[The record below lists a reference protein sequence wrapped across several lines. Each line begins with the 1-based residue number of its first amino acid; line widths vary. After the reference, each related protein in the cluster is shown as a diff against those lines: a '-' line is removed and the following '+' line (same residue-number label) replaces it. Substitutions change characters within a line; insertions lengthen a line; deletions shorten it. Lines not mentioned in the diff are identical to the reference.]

1 MRFSPSKTV
10 FSILLLFTLFVTWLI
25 SRKLTQKTYTQTCN
39 HSEKF
44 HQSLHSLAD
53 RVHNVLASIGLTHF
67 LCYGS
72 LWGQLRSS
80 KSLPWESDI
89 EYCLLNEEIIT
100 RDEVYLARIFRS
112 KKMNLEY
119 DITEGVYTITDT
131 DFVGGKVQLIVFEK
145 DPQINMLRR
154 VGWKRRV
161 LPPDCESLPSL
172 NCFPPRLATPPL
184 PLKEF
189 GGYIVPVPREGI
201 EIQKYHYPTNWWKE
215 ILPKNC

>member
-1 MRFSPSKTV
+1 MRFSPSKTI

-53 RVHNVLASIGLTHF
+53 RYTFIFIYLFHVNLFEQIRKLCPLIYRVHNVLTSIGLTHF

-131 DFVGGKVQLIVFEK
+131 DFVGGKVQLIVFEN
-145 DPQINMLRR
+145 DPQVSIFYLL
-154 VGWKRRV
+154 VK
-161 LPPDCESLPSL
+161 L
-172 NCFPPRLATPPL
+172 
-184 PLKEF
+184 
-189 GGYIVPVPREGI
+189 
-201 EIQKYHYPTNWWKE
+201 
-215 ILPKNC
+215 